1 VLKRMVLKMVWGE
14 VGRLENAT
22 KKRRGFRSFRP
33 RWDLVHM
40 QCAYSWSSTSSPTYS
55 QFRNIFFPISSQKN
69 TSILSFPFFQKNRTL
84 QSIIVLHRALI
95 ILLGFAYW
103 FNDSRAETIQLRN
116 IPLFFGSINADESRI
131 RELRIEETLVVVST
145 TTVLASFYPLLEFTS
160 HPAFTW
166 NEELAKVIALN
177 NFNQAQMANRF
188 LEIVGIPE
196 TMIFDTL
203 DLPTVI
209 GQPTRTVSIERPFF
223 TVIDSELLSE
233 MNVWSWESGNYGYFE
248 VWADSVVILGSSV
261 GYNIPSQSLSG
272 TFNQAEQRFYVSDGR
287 QYQVVPEPS
296 ALSLLAIGLG
306 GLATMRR
313 RCRS

>member
-1 VLKRMVLKMVWGE
+1 
-14 VGRLENAT
+14 
-22 KKRRGFRSFRP
+22 
-33 RWDLVHM
+33 
-40 QCAYSWSSTSSPTYS
+40 
-55 QFRNIFFPISSQKN
+55 
-69 TSILSFPFFQKNRTL
+69 
-84 QSIIVLHRALI
+84 VLHRALI

>member
-1 VLKRMVLKMVWGE
+1 M
-14 VGRLENAT
+14 
-22 KKRRGFRSFRP
+22 
-33 RWDLVHM
+33 
-40 QCAYSWSSTSSPTYS
+40 
-55 QFRNIFFPISSQKN
+55 
-69 TSILSFPFFQKNRTL
+69 
-84 QSIIVLHRALI
+84 LHRALI

-116 IPLFFGSINADESRI
+116 IPLFFGSIDADESRI
-131 RELRIEETLVVVST
+131 RELRIEETRVVVST

-160 HPAFTW
+160 HAGFIW

-177 NFNQAQMANRF
+177 NFNQALMTNMF

-203 DLPTVI
+203 DVVTAI

-233 MNVWSWESGNYGYFE
+233 MNVWSWESGNYGSGE
-248 VWADSVVILGSSV
+248 VWADSVSLNFEVMGLLGPSQ
-261 GYNIPSQSLSG
+261 GYTIPSQSLSG

-296 ALSLLAIGLG
+296 AFSLLAVGLG
-306 GLATMRR
+306 GWAMIRR
-313 RCRS
+313 RRS

>member
-1 VLKRMVLKMVWGE
+1 
-14 VGRLENAT
+14 
-22 KKRRGFRSFRP
+22 
-33 RWDLVHM
+33 M
-40 QCAYSWSSTSSPTYS
+40 QFAHSWSSTSSPTYS

-196 TMIFDTL
+196 TMIFDNL
-203 DLPTVI
+203 DLVTPSD
-209 GQPTRTVSIERPFF
+209 QPTRTISIERPFF
-223 TVIDSELLSE
+223 SVIDSELLSG
-233 MNVWSWESGNYGYFE
+233 MNAWSWESGFDGVLSIEDGAVFESAAMISIISPIGTYTPGY
-248 VWADSVVILGSSV
+248 I
-261 GYNIPSQSLSG
+261 IPTQSLSG

-296 ALSLLAIGLG
+296 ALSLLAVGLG
-306 GLATMRR
+306 GLALVRR
-313 RCRS
+313 RRP

>member
-1 VLKRMVLKMVWGE
+1 M
-14 VGRLENAT
+14 
-22 KKRRGFRSFRP
+22 
-33 RWDLVHM
+33 
-40 QCAYSWSSTSSPTYS
+40 
-55 QFRNIFFPISSQKN
+55 
-69 TSILSFPFFQKNRTL
+69 
-84 QSIIVLHRALI
+84 LHRALI

-116 IPLFFGSINADESRI
+116 TPLFFGSIDADESRI
-131 RELRIEETLVVVST
+131 RELRIEETRVVVST

-160 HPAFTW
+160 HAGFIW

-177 NFNQAQMANRF
+177 NFNQALMTNRF

-203 DLPTVI
+203 DVPTVI
-209 GQPTRTVSIERPFF
+209 GQPTRTISIERPFF
-223 TVIDSELLSE
+223 SVIDSELLSG
-233 MNVWSWESGNYGYFE
+233 MNVWSWESGNYGSFE
-248 VWADSVVILGSSV
+248 VWADSISFNPGVMGPGPSQ
-261 GYNIPSQSLSG
+261 GYTIPSQSLSG

-306 GLATMRR
+306 GLAMMRR
-313 RCRS
+313 RRS